1 MIAQTI
7 GGNLDYIVMLG
18 YFVAILGFG
27 LYFSRYTKTT
37 KEFFF
42 GGQRFSWWLIAFSC
56 VATVVGSY
64 SFIKYS
70 EVGFKYGISSTQ
82 SYLNDWFWIPILVLI
97 WIPIIYYNKIA
108 SVPEYMEARFDKK
121 TRIAATFI
129 ILFYIVGYI
138 GINLFTLGRTLHTLL
153 GWRVMTGAAVTAVA
167 VALYVYAG
175 GQTAVI
181 MTDLVQGVIL
191 LIAGLGLLAG
201 AVYHFGGFGEF
212 WALLPREHKYA
223 FSDFNGPPDFSFIGI
238 YVQDGLAN
246 TGALMLMNQG
256 FIMRFLSLKS
266 VKDSRRM
273 VVCWILVLAPLAAV
287 ATSCGG
293 WIARALVNNGEL
305 ATEASD
311 SFVKAAHFLCA
322 PGVFGFVL
330 AALTAALMSTADS
343 LINAVSAIFVND
355 IWMPYVRPGST
366 DKHYLKVA
374 RIASLCAA
382 GFGLALVPI
391 FMDKTIYSA
400 HSMFTAATTP
410 PVLVAIFLGIIWK
423 RYTPA
428 AAFATI
434 VGGAVLI
441 GLSFVWPDA
450 LVGPFDFGMGPD
462 SYDFMRALFG
472 LLAAGVLAVSVT
484 LVTQPKP
491 EAELK
496 GFVAGTLL
504 DAVCRF
510 KGGRPNRKPG
520 GKVLLRIKLDE
531 SLSEQNTAIVSQS
544 ALDKMAAEPGDLL
557 YVSHT
562 AWWYG
567 GLRSVHVKA
576 GPPCDSWHGLPA
588 RERDPKRH
596 SSRLGTQRHGQDGH
610 ATDTELVRISQ
621 EDAAT
626 AHLADGQ
633 RVVVEKII

>member
-391 FMDKTIYSA
+391 FMEKTIYSA

-441 GLSFVWPDA
+441 SLSFVWPDA

-484 LVTQPKP
+484 WLTRPKP
-491 EAELK
+491 EAEFK
-496 GFVAGTLL
+496 GLVAGTLN

-588 RERDPKRH
+588 HERNPKRH
-596 SSRLGTQRHGQDGH
+596 PSHLGSQRHGQNGH
-610 ATDTELVRISQ
+610 ATGGELIRISP

-633 RVVVEKII
+633 QVVVEKII

>member
-1 MIAQTI
+1 MGKWGGPMIARAI
-7 GGNLDYIVMLG
+7 GGNLDYAVMLG
-18 YFVAILGFG
+18 YFIAVLGFG
-27 LYFSRYTKTT
+27 LYFGRYTSTT

-70 EVGFKYGISSTQ
+70 AAGFRYGICSTQ
-82 SYLNDWFWIPILVLI
+82 SYLNDWFWMPILVLI
-97 WIPIIYYNKIA
+97 WIPIIYYRKIQ
-108 SVPEYMEARFDKK
+108 SIPEYMEARFDRK

-138 GINLFTLGRTLHTLL
+138 GINLITLGRTLHTLL
-153 GWRVMTGAAVTAVA
+153 GWEVMTGAIVTAVA
-167 VALYVYAG
+167 VAFYVYIG

-181 MTDLVQGVIL
+181 MTDLAQGLIL
-191 LIAGLGLLAG
+191 LIAGLGLFVAG
-201 AVYHFGGFGEF
+201 IYHLGGFERF
-212 WALLPREHKYA
+212 WSLLPPEHKYA
-223 FSDFNGPPDFSFIGI
+223 FSDFNAPPNFSFVGI

-246 TGALMLMNQG
+246 TGALMLMHQG

-273 VVCWILVLAPLAAV
+273 VVCWILVLAPLAAI

-305 ATEASD
+305 ETNASD

-322 PGVFGFVL
+322 PGIFGFVL

-355 IWMPYVRPGST
+355 IWRPYVKPREN
-366 DKHYLKVA
+366 DKHYLLVA
-374 RIASLCAA
+374 RISSLCAA

-391 FMDKTIYSA
+391 FMKDTIYGA
-400 HSMFTAATTP
+400 HSMFTAAVTP
-410 PVLVAIFLGIIWK
+410 PVLMAILLGITWK
-423 RYTPA
+423 RYTPM
-428 AAFATI
+428 AAFVTI

-441 GLSFVWPDA
+441 GLSFVWSDT

-462 SYDFMRALFG
+462 SYKFMRALYG
-472 LLAAGVLAVSVT
+472 LLVAGVLGVSVSFFT
-484 LVTQPKP
+484 RPKP

-496 GFVAGTLL
+496 GLIAGTQK
-504 DAVCRF
+504 DAMRQF
-510 KGGRPNRKPG
+510 KGGTPNRKPG
-520 GKVLLRIKLDE
+520 KKVRLQTRIDQ
-531 SLSEQNTAIVSQS
+531 SLSGTDTVILSQS

-557 YVSHT
+557 YASHIR
-562 AWWYG
+562 WWYG

-576 GPPCDSWHGLPA
+576 GPTA
-588 RERDPKRH
+588 
-596 SSRLGTQRHGQDGH
+596 SSKEN
-610 ATDTELVRISQ
+610 ELLIISP

-626 AHLADGQ
+626 AHFTEGQ
-633 RVVVEKII
+633 QVVVEKIM